1 MHALIDESLHF
12 WDRFKQCP
20 QFSQEAE
27 CHHIEGAMQDP
38 AEPPSAAD
46 ADAEPPEAPDAE
58 PPLLADLGQEF
69 LEAPEAPE
77 APEAAVLKM
86 AQRREAAVLK
96 MAQRRECVCPC
107 EEFSSDDEQVDG
119 IWRFKCACTKCGLE
133 GRGCNITING
143 IAIAWIMHKRG
154 KALDPHE
161 VSNQP
166 GFCSDCRDHNL
177 LDLQIMDQL
186 DVLRARIKRAR
197 VAGHVP
203 EMCQE
208 CADRFTRGLEAGHKS
223 EGSHIDG
230 ERLATMCE

>member
-1 MHALIDESLHF
+1 
-12 WDRFKQCP
+12 
-20 QFSQEAE
+20 
-27 CHHIEGAMQDP
+27 
-38 AEPPSAAD
+38 
-46 ADAEPPEAPDAE
+46 
-58 PPLLADLGQEF
+58 
-69 LEAPEAPE
+69 
-77 APEAAVLKM
+77 M
-86 AQRREAAVLK
+86 AQR
-96 MAQRRECVCPC
+96 RRECVCPC

-154 KALDPHE
+154 KAPDPHE

-177 LDLQIMDQL
+177 LDLQIKDQL

-208 CADRFTRGLEAGHKS
+208 CADRLTRELEAGHKS